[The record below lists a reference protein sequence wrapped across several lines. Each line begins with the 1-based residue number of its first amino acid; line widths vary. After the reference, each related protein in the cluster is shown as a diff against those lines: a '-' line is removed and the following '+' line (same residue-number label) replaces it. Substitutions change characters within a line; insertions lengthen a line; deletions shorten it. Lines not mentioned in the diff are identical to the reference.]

1 MRRLLAINAL
11 LLAVTTGVTASAA
24 DGGAVRPAPM
34 ATAMPAREDGQPSTP
49 LTLDE
54 VLRSSAR
61 AAPDIIAALAR
72 VRQAEGRAL
81 SAEGAFDTVFSVD
94 ARSRVA
100 GYYDGSEITGKAERP
115 LTGNGG
121 YLYGQYRNSRG
132 DFPIYEDKAYTNR
145 LGEVKIGALY
155 ALLRD
160 RMIDARRSATQLA
173 GNDID
178 IARFETRATAIGVQ
192 ARAIE
197 AYQKWVES
205 GLKLQAYQA
214 LYDIAAERGKGI
226 RRQVQ
231 LGAKPEIL
239 LTENEANMVK
249 REALVVQAQQEFRA
263 AANKL
268 SLYYR
273 DAAGLPVLV
282 DANRLPPS
290 AAAFDGMNIDPFFE
304 IEERPDFGILLEEIE
319 QASVKLAL
327 AENDLR
333 PRLDLKGEIA
343 KDIGPVGAGGYSRSP
358 LEVIFGV
365 SLTVPL
371 QNRKARGKLSESRA
385 KLEELSVK
393 QRYLAEKIRAE
404 VAGIGIEVDT
414 ARELADATR
423 RQVALADRLAE
434 AERRRFALGSSDFF
448 LVNSREEAAT
458 DAAVKLIEARARIA
472 AARAQLA
479 AATADESALKLDAR
493 EAGGSDAGERP
504 F

>member
-1 MRRLLAINAL
+1 MMRRLLAINAL
-11 LLAVTTGVTASAA
+11 LLAATAGTAASAA
-24 DGGAVRPAPM
+24 DHVAVRPVPM
-34 ATAMPAREDGQPSTP
+34 AVMPAHGDDQPSTP

-61 AAPDIIAALAR
+61 AAPDIVAALAR

-94 ARSRVA
+94 ARSRLA
-100 GYYDGSEITGKAERP
+100 GYYDGSEVTGKAERP

-132 DFPIYEDKAYTNR
+132 DFPIYEDKAYTNQ

-160 RMIDARRSATQLA
+160 RMIDARRSTAQLA

-214 LYDIAAERGKGI
+214 LYGIAVERGNGI

-249 REALVVQAQQEFRA
+249 REALVAQARQEFRA

-282 DANRLPPS
+282 DADRLPPS
-290 AAAFDGMNIDPFFE
+290 AAAFDGMNVDPFFE

-343 KDIGPVGAGGYSRSP
+343 KDIGSAGAGGYSRSP
-358 LEVIFGV
+358 LEVVFGV

-371 QNRKARGKLSESRA
+371 QNRKARGKLTESRA
-385 KLEELSVK
+385 KLDELSVK

-493 EAGGSDAGERP
+493 
-504 F
+504 

>member
-1 MRRLLAINAL
+1 
-11 LLAVTTGVTASAA
+11 
-24 DGGAVRPAPM
+24 
-34 ATAMPAREDGQPSTP
+34 
-49 LTLDE
+49 
-54 VLRSSAR
+54 
-61 AAPDIIAALAR
+61 
-72 VRQAEGRAL
+72 
-81 SAEGAFDTVFSVD
+81 
-94 ARSRVA
+94 
-100 GYYDGSEITGKAERP
+100 
-115 LTGNGG
+115 
-121 YLYGQYRNSRG
+121 
-132 DFPIYEDKAYTNR
+132 
-145 LGEVKIGALY
+145 VKIGALY

-160 RMIDARRSATQLA
+160 RMIDARRSTAQLA

-214 LYDIAAERGKGI
+214 LYDIAVERGNGI

-249 REALVVQAQQEFRA
+249 REALVAQARQEFRA

-282 DANRLPPS
+282 DADRLPPS
-290 AAAFDGMNIDPFFE
+290 AAAFDGMNVDPFFE

-343 KDIGPVGAGGYSRSP
+343 KDIGPAGAGGYSRSP
-358 LEVIFGV
+358 LEVVFGV

-371 QNRKARGKLSESRA
+371 QNRKARGKLTESRA
-385 KLEELSVK
+385 KLDELSVK

-472 AARAQLA
+472 AARRSSLRRRPMKAPSSWTHVKLRRAGLVAANIFAADRQLLGRGARNREFDAESASHARRAFDQGHLSRVKFDQLA
-479 AATADESALKLDAR
+479 DQGETDAETVPSRARRPVNLPEQLEDVFLGLDR
-493 EAGGSDAGERP
+493 DPDAGITDLDVRYPRP
-504 F
+504 VWPSSESVPAQACTGQRC

>member
-1 MRRLLAINAL
+1 MIMRRLLAIPAL
-11 LLAVTTGVTASAA
+11 LLGVSTALAGHAAAQPIPAAAAALTPVDEQSA
-24 DGGAVRPAPM
+24 
-34 ATAMPAREDGQPSTP
+34 SP

-61 AAPDIIAALAR
+61 SAPEIVAALAR

-81 SAEGAFDTVFSVD
+81 SAQGAFDTVFSVD
-94 ARSRVA
+94 ARSRLA

-115 LTGNGG
+115 FTGNGG

-132 DFPIYEDKAYTNR
+132 DFPLYEDKAYTDR

-155 ALLRD
+155 TLLRD
-160 RMIDARRSATQLA
+160 RMIDARRSNARLA
-173 GNDID
+173 GTDID
-178 IARFETRATAIGVQ
+178 IARFETRATTIGVQ
-192 ARAIE
+192 ARAAE

-231 LGAKPEIL
+231 LGAKSAIL

-249 REALVVQAQQEFRA
+249 REALVVQARQDFRA

-273 DAAGLPVLV
+273 DAEGLPVMV
-282 DANRLPPS
+282 DASRLPS
-290 AAAFDGMNIDPFFE
+290 LASAFDGMAIDPFFE
-304 IEERPDFGILLEEIE
+304 IEDRPDFGILLEEIE
-319 QASVKLAL
+319 KASVKLAL
-327 AENDLR
+327 AENDMR
-333 PRLDLKGEIA
+333 PRLDLKGEVA
-343 KDIGPVGAGGYSRSP
+343 KDVGPEGLGGYSRSA
-358 LEVIFGV
+358 LEVIVGV
-365 SLTVPL
+365 TLKVPL
-371 QNRKARGKLSESRA
+371 QNRKAEGKLAENRA

-414 ARELADATR
+414 ARELAETSR
-423 RQVALADRLAE
+423 RQVTLAERLAQ
-434 AERRRFALGSSDFF
+434 AERRRFDLGSSDFF

-493 EAGGSDAGERP
+493 
-504 F
+504 

>member
-1 MRRLLAINAL
+1 MIRRLLAINAL
-11 LLAVTTGVTASAA
+11 LLAATAGTAASAA
-24 DGGAVRPAPM
+24 DHVAVRLVPM
-34 ATAMPAREDGQPSTP
+34 AVMSAHGDDQPSTP

-61 AAPDIIAALAR
+61 AAPDIVAALAR

-94 ARSRVA
+94 ARSRLA
-100 GYYDGSEITGKAERP
+100 GYYDGSEVTGKAERP

-132 DFPIYEDKAYTNR
+132 DFPIYEDKAYTNQ

-160 RMIDARRSATQLA
+160 RMIDARRSTAQLA

-214 LYDIAAERGKGI
+214 LYDIAVERGNGI

-249 REALVVQAQQEFRA
+249 REALVAQARQEFRA

-282 DANRLPPS
+282 DADRLPPS
-290 AAAFDGMNIDPFFE
+290 AAAFDGMNVDPFFE

-343 KDIGPVGAGGYSRSP
+343 KDIGPAGAGGYSRSP
-358 LEVIFGV
+358 LEVVFGV

-371 QNRKARGKLSESRA
+371 QNRKARGKLTESRA
-385 KLEELSVK
+385 KLDELSVK

-493 EAGGSDAGERP
+493 
-504 F
+504 

>member
-1 MRRLLAINAL
+1 MMRRLLAINAL
-11 LLAVTTGVTASAA
+11 LLAATAGTAASAA
-24 DGGAVRPAPM
+24 DPVAVRPVPM
-34 ATAMPAREDGQPSTP
+34 AVMPAHRDDQPSTP

-61 AAPDIIAALAR
+61 AAPDIVAALAR

-94 ARSRVA
+94 ARSRLA
-100 GYYDGSEITGKAERP
+100 GYYDGSEVTGKAERP

-132 DFPIYEDKAYTNR
+132 DFPIYEDKAYTNQ

-160 RMIDARRSATQLA
+160 RMIDARRSTAQLA

-214 LYDIAAERGKGI
+214 LYDIAVERGNGI

-249 REALVVQAQQEFRA
+249 REALVAQARQEFRA

-282 DANRLPPS
+282 DADRLPPS
-290 AAAFDGMNIDPFFE
+290 AAAFDGMNVDPFFE

-343 KDIGPVGAGGYSRSP
+343 KDIGSAGAGGYSRSP
-358 LEVIFGV
+358 LEVVFGV

-371 QNRKARGKLSESRA
+371 QNRKARGKLTESRA
-385 KLEELSVK
+385 KLDELSVK

-414 ARELADATR
+414 ARALADATR

-493 EAGGSDAGERP
+493 
-504 F
+504 

>member
-1 MRRLLAINAL
+1 
-11 LLAVTTGVTASAA
+11 
-24 DGGAVRPAPM
+24 
-34 ATAMPAREDGQPSTP
+34 
-49 LTLDE
+49 
-54 VLRSSAR
+54 
-61 AAPDIIAALAR
+61 
-72 VRQAEGRAL
+72 
-81 SAEGAFDTVFSVD
+81 
-94 ARSRVA
+94 
-100 GYYDGSEITGKAERP
+100 
-115 LTGNGG
+115 
-121 YLYGQYRNSRG
+121 
-132 DFPIYEDKAYTNR
+132 
-145 LGEVKIGALY
+145 VKIGALY

-160 RMIDARRSATQLA
+160 RMIDARRSTAQLA

-214 LYDIAAERGKGI
+214 LYDIAVERGNGI

-249 REALVVQAQQEFRA
+249 REALVAQARQEFRA

-282 DANRLPPS
+282 DADRLPPS
-290 AAAFDGMNIDPFFE
+290 AAAFDGMNVDPFFE

-343 KDIGPVGAGGYSRSP
+343 KDIGPAGAGGYSRSP
-358 LEVIFGV
+358 LE
-365 SLTVPL
+365 SSSAC
-371 QNRKARGKLSESRA
+371 RSRCRC
-385 KLEELSVK
+385 K
-393 QRYLAEKIRAE
+393 
-404 VAGIGIEVDT
+404 T
-414 ARELADATR
+414 ARRGA
-423 RQVALADRLAE
+423 
-434 AERRRFALGSSDFF
+434 S
-448 LVNSREEAAT
+448 
-458 DAAVKLIEARARIA
+458 
-472 AARAQLA
+472 
-479 AATADESALKLDAR
+479 
-493 EAGGSDAGERP
+493 
-504 F
+504 

>member
-1 MRRLLAINAL
+1 MRRFLAINSL
-11 LLAVTTGVTASAA
+11 LLVATTGMAA
-24 DGGAVRPAPM
+24 GAAERTAVRPVPM
-34 ATAMPAREDGQPSTP
+34 ATAMTARENDQPSTP

-61 AAPDIIAALAR
+61 SAPDIVAALAR

-81 SAEGAFDTVFSVD
+81 STEGAFDTVFSVD
-94 ARSRVA
+94 ARSRLA
-100 GYYDGSEITGKAERP
+100 GYYDGSEVTGKAERP
-115 LTGNGG
+115 FTGNGG
-121 YLYGQYRNSRG
+121 YFYGQYRNSRG
-132 DFPIYEDKAYTNR
+132 DFPIYEDKAYTDR

-160 RMIDARRSATQLA
+160 RMIDARRSTAQLA
-173 GNDID
+173 GSDVD

-192 ARAIE
+192 ARAVE

-205 GLKLQAYQA
+205 GLKLQAYQT
-214 LYDIAAERGKGI
+214 LFDIAVERGKGI
-226 RRQVQ
+226 LRQVQ
-231 LGAKPEIL
+231 LGAKSEIL

-249 REALVVQAQQEFRA
+249 RQALVVQARQEFRA

-273 DAAGLPVLV
+273 DAVGLPVLV
-282 DANRLPPS
+282 DADRLPPS
-290 AAAFDGMNIDPFFE
+290 AAAFDGVNMDPFLE

-327 AENDLR
+327 AENDLQ
-333 PRLDLKGEIA
+333 PRLDITGEVA
-343 KDIGPVGAGGYSRSP
+343 KDIGPEGLGGYSRSP

-365 SLTVPL
+365 SLKVPL
-371 QNRKARGKLSESRA
+371 QNRKALGKLAESRA
-385 KLEELSVK
+385 KLDELSVK
-393 QRYLAEKIRAE
+393 QRYLSEKIRAE
-404 VAGIGIEVDT
+404 VAGIGIEVET
-414 ARELADATR
+414 ARELAETTH

-493 EAGGSDAGERP
+493 
-504 F
+504 